1 MSNIIKNYLIISFS
15 LLFLNKFI
23 DSKSSKLLL
32 IKSNNRNKDTFEGKS
47 VRIIVQKSISVLIK
61 YNEDEF
67 SGRKGIRSDR

>member
-47 VRIIVQKSISVLIK
+47 VRIIVRKAFLIK

>member
-32 IKSNNRNKDTFEGKS
+32 IKSNNRNKNTFEGKS
-47 VRIIVQKSISVLIK
+47 VRIIV
-61 YNEDEF
+61 
-67 SGRKGIRSDR
+67 RKAFLF

>member
-47 VRIIVQKSISVLIK
+47 VRIIV
-61 YNEDEF
+61 
-67 SGRKGIRSDR
+67 RKAFLF